1 MINPNL
7 ALQAVSEHMN
17 MLTASVKYLTAENA
31 GLVRVF
37 EVAMQLVSSQG
48 DWTPAQR
55 EQLASAVMACN
66 KMPHTAK
73 AIREIESDGIDLCHQ
88 EMEKQVKEGVSSLYQ
103 PGIDLCLGLAEALAY
118 QHRLKA
124 K

>member
-1 MINPNL
+1 MTNPNV
-7 ALQAVSEHMN
+7 ALQAVSDHLS
-17 MLTASVKYLTAENA
+17 MLSASVKHLTAENA

-66 KMPHTAK
+66 KVPDTAK
-73 AIREIESDGIDLCHQ
+73 AIREIESDGIDLFRQ
-88 EMEKQVKEGVSSLYQ
+88 EMEKLVKGGVSTLYR
-103 PGIDLCLGLAEALAY
+103 PGIDSCLGLAEALAY

-124 K
+124 R